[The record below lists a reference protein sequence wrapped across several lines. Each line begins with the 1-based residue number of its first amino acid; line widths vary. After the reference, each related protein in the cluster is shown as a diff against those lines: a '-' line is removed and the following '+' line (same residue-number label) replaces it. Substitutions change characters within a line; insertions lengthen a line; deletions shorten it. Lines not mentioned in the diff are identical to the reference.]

1 VKKYPNDCCRCG
13 YCCLVENCKAAM
25 VSFGV
30 PKYGVRCPALRFN
43 GPEATCTIYQM
54 ILVDGRGCCIKAR
67 AYRAGVEYD
76 FSSLP
81 VELKRNAAKQN
92 LF

>member
-1 VKKYPNDCCRCG
+1 
-13 YCCLVENCKAAM
+13 
-25 VSFGV
+25 
-30 PKYGVRCPALRFN
+30 
-43 GPEATCTIYQM
+43 M
-54 ILVDGRGCCIKAR
+54 IPVDGRGCCIKAR
-67 AYRAGVEYD
+67 AYRGGVEYD